1 MNNDKGFSLIE
12 LMIVIAIIGIIGAI
26 ALPSY
31 DSYMLKSR
39 RADAKVGLSKVADKQ
54 ERYYL
59 QNNIYAA
66 NTALLGLSNPWITD
80 EGFYQIA
87 VDAGADASGFTLTA
101 TAVASGPQ
109 ADDTTTGAGDCTKM
123 KLSSTGVKE
132 GPVGKTPISDDCW

>member
-1 MNNDKGFSLIE
+1 MKWNEFSE
-12 LMIVIAIIGIIGAI
+12 WG
-26 ALPSY
+26 
-31 DSYMLKSR
+31 R
-39 RADAKVGLSKVADKQ
+39 KVADWTQ
-54 ERYYL
+54 DYHL
-59 QNNIYAA
+59 
-66 NTALLGLSNPWITD
+66 TVGD